1 MKKIIALLLALTLLM
16 CSAALAETDYASM
29 ETSELYQIYE
39 AVLAEILHRSQP
51 VDRPEAT
58 TDEPITFRGIPWGST
73 PAAFT
78 DAMAALKITPSYR
91 NNDMP
96 SFERE
101 SRSGSLNAIY
111 TLDDAGFSCTP
122 GPKDLTIAG
131 FPVSYVGAYFHYGFD
146 SENVYEDQEHA
157 QLYMAYYIFKP
168 VDYATAYDSLAI
180 KLTQLYGQ
188 GESHED
194 SYRWNHLST
203 GEQSTEYTNW
213 VVWTGAD
220 NTSVLLWYN
229 YDLYE
234 SGAVKDAK
242 LYIYYG
248 RSNSIELLKA
258 LEAAMAREEL
268 EQAAGDMSGL

>member
-1 MKKIIALLLALTLLM
+1 MKKIVALILMLLM
-16 CSAALAETDYASM
+16 ACSTALAETDYASM
-29 ETSELYQIYE
+29 ETNELYQIYE
-39 AVLAEILHRSQP
+39 DVLAEILRRSQP

-101 SRSGSLNAIY
+101 ARSGSLNATY
-111 TLDDAGFSCTP
+111 TLDDAGFNCVP

-146 SENVYEDQEHA
+146 NENVYEDQEHA
-157 QLYMAYYIFKP
+157 QLYMAYYVFKP
-168 VDYATAYDSLAI
+168 VDYATAYDTLAV
-180 KLTQLYGQ
+180 KLMQLYGQ
-188 GESHED
+188 GEVHED
-194 SYRWNHLST
+194 SYRWHHMNT
-203 GEQSTEYTNW
+203 DEYSTEYTNW
-213 VVWTGAD
+213 IVWTGAD
-220 NTSVLLWYN
+220 DTAALLWHN

-234 SGAVKDAK
+234 SGAVEDSK
-242 LYIYYG
+242 LYLYYG
-248 RSNSIELLKA
+248 RNNSVEMLKA

-268 EQAAGDMSGL
+268 EQAAGDISGL